1 VEVWFAG
8 EWTTWEGVGRGVGM
22 GAAWW
27 WVLWGGSS
35 SALGHGYCI
44 GVHAVRGTV
53 MSGAENGGHG
63 QQICDK
69 DCGGSLEVAW
79 GLGW

>member
-1 VEVWFAG
+1 MVCRGMDDMGRCWARRGNGRCMVV
-8 EWTTWEGVGRGVGM
+8 GVVG
-22 GAAWW
+22 GLILSVGT
-27 WVLWGGSS
+27 WVLHWRACRMRVSDKW
-35 SALGHGYCI
+35 
-44 GVHAVRGTV
+44 
-53 MSGAENGGHG
+53 AENGGHG